1 MFTSILAVPEHQGI
15 NWVGRSTRKNTEI
28 SNLCEEEPMKKNT
41 VKIFWFQL
49 SYINLTRPMRMH
61 EKNQH
66 VYKQLVHI
74 AMPIFLYCWL
84 FTVGRHAMSLTN
96 MPSSA

>member
-1 MFTSILAVPEHQGI
+1 
-15 NWVGRSTRKNTEI
+15 
-28 SNLCEEEPMKKNT
+28 MKKNT

-74 AMPIFLYCWL
+74 AMPIFYTAGCLLSAGTLCL
-84 FTVGRHAMSLTN
+84 LPTCHQAHRKQSRVGGGAVVNGVTTVTSLASRTDR
-96 MPSSA
+96 P